1 MVQLSSDDLGRLL
14 LAVGVLLALAR
25 ILGELAQ
32 RIGQPGILGELLT
45 GILLGPS
52 ILGSVAPRAHD
63 YLFPASGPFAL
74 ALDGLSNVGVVL
86 FLLVAGMEVN
96 LSAIWRQGKSAL
108 SVSISG
114 IVIPFAIGFAAG
126 WLSPSLLGADAE
138 ADRLVFALVLA
149 TTLSIS
155 ALPVI
160 ARTLMDLN
168 LYRSDLG
175 MIIIA
180 AAIFDDLAGWI
191 IFAVVLGMMGSVG
204 HGLST
209 NLTIMLTLLYVGI
222 MLSVGRYLVHQAL
235 GWIQANTSWP
245 GGVLAFSLSLAVFG
259 AAFTQWIGVH
269 AVFGSFVIGVVIGD
283 SRHLREQTRM
293 TISQFVSFVFAPLFF
308 ASIGLKVNVVTNFEP
323 LLIVLVFTLSCFGKV
338 VGCGLGARLGGMGRR
353 EACAV
358 GFGMN
363 ARGVMGIILGL
374 LALQNHVISEAMFV
388 AIVIMSVVTSMIA
401 GPAMRVVLR
410 LRKRRQL
417 ADYITSKSFAG
428 WLKPTDRREAIEA
441 LCGVAAGNGISVDV
455 ILQAVL
461 AREGTMPTG
470 IGNGVAIPHA
480 RIEGLQSPILVLGL
494 SAAGIDF
501 DAPDGEPSHVIIL
514 ILSPTN
520 DDGVQLQIL
529 ADIARTFSSPAAR
542 REFLK
547 VNTYTELLAT
557 LRSTADI
564 HE

>member
-14 LAVGVLLALAR
+14 LAVGVLLAVAR
-25 ILGELAQ
+25 LLGELAQ
-32 RIGQPGILGELLT
+32 RIGQPGILGELLA

-52 ILGSVAPRAHD
+52 VLGSVAPGIHD
-63 YLFPASGPFAL
+63 YLFPAAGHSVL
-74 ALDGLSNVGVVL
+74 ALDGLANVGVVL

-96 LSAIWRQGKSAL
+96 LSTIWRQGKSAL
-108 SVSISG
+108 FVSISG
-114 IVIPFAIGFAAG
+114 IAIPFAIGFAAG
-126 WLSPSLLGADAE
+126 WFAPELLGADPHAR
-138 ADRLVFALVLA
+138 RLVFALFLA

-191 IFAVVLGMMGSVG
+191 IFAVILGLMGAGS
-204 HGLST
+204 HGLSANFAIIAT
-209 NLTIMLTLLYVGI
+209 LVYAAGMLTI
-222 MLSVGRYLVHQAL
+222 GRYVVHRAL
-235 GWIQANTSWP
+235 PWIQARTSWP
-245 GGVLAFSLSLAVFG
+245 GGVLALALSLAVFG

-269 AVFGSFVIGVVIGD
+269 AVFGSFIVGVVIGD
-283 SRHLREQTRM
+283 SSHLREQTRM

-308 ASIGLKVNVVTNFEP
+308 ASIGLKVNVIANFQP
-323 LLIVLVFTLSCFGKV
+323 VLIVLIFVLSCFGKV
-338 VGCGLGARLGGMGRR
+338 IGCGIGARLGGMGRR

-374 LALQNHVISEAMFV
+374 LALQNRVISEAMFV
-388 AIVIMSVVTSMIA
+388 AIVVMSMATSMIA
-401 GPAMRVVLR
+401 GPAMRMALR

-417 ADYITSKSFAG
+417 ADYLSSKTFAG
-428 WLKPTDRREAIEA
+428 WLKTTVRREAIEE
-441 LCGVAAGNGISVDV
+441 LCRVAANGGLAYESV
-455 ILQAVL
+455 LQAVL
-461 AREGTMPTG
+461 TRESTMPTG
-470 IGNGVAIPHA
+470 IGNGVAVPHA
-480 RIEGLQSPILVLGL
+480 RIEGLQRPIVAIGL
-494 SAAGIDF
+494 SASGIDF
-501 DAPDGEPSHVIIL
+501 DAPDGEPSHVIVL
-514 ILSPTN
+514 ILTPQT

-542 REFLK
+542 REFLSASS
-547 VNTYTELLAT
+547 YTELLAV
-557 LRSTADI
+557 LKSTSHDSA
-564 HE
+564 